1 MSLPPKILSKN
12 RSLNGLWSELKT
24 NTMKPPFKVSY
35 VLDMS
40 GNNLYLG
47 CVRDKDH
54 QTVYSQKKYSHAD
67 KEAYLKIS
75 DTGKL
80 EIYNNEHKKQRMATN
95 FKGNPLI
102 LYNW

>member
-1 MSLPPKILSKN
+1 
-12 RSLNGLWSELKT
+12 
-24 NTMKPPFKVSY
+24 MKPPFKVSY
-35 VLDMS
+35 VLNINA
-40 GNNLYLG
+40 NNVDLG
-47 CVRDKDH
+47 CVRDKNH
-54 QTVYSQKKYSHAD
+54 QIVYSPTKYCYAD
-67 KEAYLKIS
+67 KGGYLKIS